1 MSELLR
7 RVKGFF
13 VPGEKDA
20 FLRIQELAGLAE
32 EALQLLVKI
41 LSSPINGLKEI
52 ESYTERINLLE
63 KDGDKITRSLEEMIG
78 RGSMTASLDYDFGR
92 LADNVDSILDR
103 AHALSRQLRRVT
115 RRPLREAKEFDSDIR
130 KERIS
135 LIEIGLAQ
143 LRMFRKLLNT
153 AGSNR
158 SQAIDLARQI
168 ESLEEQG
175 DDVKDS
181 MLDEIYGSWE
191 KLDYAS
197 FHNYLETKN
206 DRSYRH
212 RLTSTRGPIGYGRRR
227 KQPLRMLRH
236 NNRKRNGPPTNR
248 NTPRYHRIH
257 HGASDRRTKTF
268 QSQRDFSPSHNFH
281 RGLLDPA
288 RITTSLPCSSS
299 HWSQPDWEFY

>member
-1 MSELLR
+1 
-7 RVKGFF
+7 
-13 VPGEKDA
+13 
-20 FLRIQELAGLAE
+20 
-32 EALQLLVKI
+32 
-41 LSSPINGLKEI
+41 
-52 ESYTERINLLE
+52 
-63 KDGDKITRSLEEMIG
+63 
-78 RGSMTASLDYDFGR
+78 MTASLDYDFGR

-197 FHNYLETKN
+197 FHNYLETTIEA
-206 DRSYRH
+206 DDI
-212 RLTSTRGPIGYGRRR
+212 LD
-227 KQPLRMLRH
+227 LCED
-236 NNRKRNGPPTNR
+236 
-248 NTPRYHRIH
+248 
-257 HGASDRRTKTF
+257 ASDLVMAITKAL
-268 QSQRDFSPSHNFH
+268 
-281 RGLLDPA
+281 GA
-288 RITTSLPCSSS
+288 
-299 HWSQPDWEFY
+299 